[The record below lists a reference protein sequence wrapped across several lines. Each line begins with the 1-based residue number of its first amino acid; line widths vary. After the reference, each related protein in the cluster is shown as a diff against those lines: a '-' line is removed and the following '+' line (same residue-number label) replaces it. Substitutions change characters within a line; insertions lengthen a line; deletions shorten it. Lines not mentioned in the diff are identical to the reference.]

1 MARYE
6 HADAESFVR
15 VLAAIDATAEPE
27 VLAHGESGLTV
38 RADNGSWLSVEGSSN
53 GGPVTGAVWGY
64 DAEGKRA
71 DGHAGRN
78 FFPEGDGRQEA
89 DTG

>member
-27 VLAHGESGLTV
+27 VEVHGESGLTLK
-38 RADNGSWLSVEGSSN
+38 AENGSWLSVEGSTN
-53 GGPVTGAVWGY
+53 GGPVTGVVWGY
-64 DAEGKRA
+64 DAEGERA
-71 DGHAGRN
+71 DGHAGGN
-78 FFPEGDGRQEA
+78 LFPEGDRRQEA